1 MSKNSELFRNEW
13 ISVYQSEKGFTYCQ
27 RKSVDSIAALLYR
40 MINGKYEFLIH
51 YQPLPEI
58 KQKKYWDQPY
68 ACPITGSIEDN
79 QSPIDCC
86 INEVKEEAGFYIN
99 RLNIKKIIKNI
110 ATTQMNEQVF
120 NLLVDVTNL
129 EQFPPKTDGSIF
141 EAVAFNKWVDQE
153 EFESILLNEYTLSSL
168 HTLYLWFLKSIS

>member
-1 MSKNSELFRNEW
+1 M
-13 ISVYQSEKGFTYCQ
+13 
-27 RKSVDSIAALLYR
+27 
-40 MINGKYEFLIH
+40 
-51 YQPLPEI
+51 
-58 KQKKYWDQPY
+58 
-68 ACPITGSIEDN
+68 
-79 QSPIDCC
+79 
-86 INEVKEEAGFYIN
+86 KEEAGFYIN
-99 RLNIKKIIKNI
+99 RINIKKIIKNI

-141 EAVAFNKWVDQE
+141 EAVAFNKWVDQK